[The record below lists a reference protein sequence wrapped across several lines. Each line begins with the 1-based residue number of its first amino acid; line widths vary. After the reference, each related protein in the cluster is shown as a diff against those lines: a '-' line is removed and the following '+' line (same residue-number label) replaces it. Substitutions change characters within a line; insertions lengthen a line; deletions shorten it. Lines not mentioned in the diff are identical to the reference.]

1 MYVTLQANPFLAN
14 VPNLKPPE
22 NTRKLSGG
30 YKVLARSALMTKWLI
45 LIIRLRQFKPSLKSL
60 IDLFLVYAPILYP
73 LKTPEKFW
81 FSDVFREYK
90 MGNWPKI
97 G

>member
-45 LIIRLRQFKPSLKSL
+45 LM
-60 IDLFLVYAPILYP
+60 A
-73 LKTPEKFW
+73 KTIQTITEV
-81 FSDVFREYK
+81 SH
-90 MGNWPKI
+90 
-97 G
+97 

>member
-22 NTRKLSGG
+22 NTRKLSRG
-30 YKVLARSALMTKWLI
+30 YKVLARSALMTKWFI

-73 LKTPEKFW
+73 LKTPEKIW
-81 FSDVFREYK
+81 FSGVFRGYK